1 MDFERQKQVTDEYRD
16 NWERVFAESAKQRF
30 MEERINEAVHEL
42 TRLIREDMDV
52 FYANGC
58 PILEDECHENEDK
71 TGRLGVEGKLLGS
84 SRRTS

>member
-1 MDFERQKQVTDEYRD
+1 MFDYKQRVATDEYRD

-58 PILEDECHENEDK
+58 PILEDECPTSQLHRSDTSTP
-71 TGRLGVEGKLLGS
+71 TGQSSNGKA
-84 SRRTS
+84 